1 MNKVVGSLTLIRT
14 DGYKL
19 WELLFKL
26 SFSDDSPASMAV
38 LRAMLSLAYLYR
50 HGHGNEA
57 LRLKVAALNSLS
69 TAMLKE
75 NVTGTREIYQHVA
88 VGMLLCAFEVTISL
102 TSATAQGQK
111 VDDFSYFHHR
121 RALSNGRCI
130 CLAPR
135 ACFIIYAKADIL
147 S

>member
-1 MNKVVGSLTLIRT
+1 MTTVVRSLTLIRT
-14 DGYKL
+14 DGHKL

-57 LRLKVAALNSLS
+57 LRLKVAALSSLG
-69 TAMLKE
+69 TAMKQ

-88 VGMLLCAFEVTISL
+88 VGMLLCAFEVTVFL
-102 TSATAQGQK
+102 NSATIHGQK
-111 VDDFSYFHHR
+111 VDDFSYSYHR
-121 RALSNGRCI
+121 RALSNGPYI
-130 CLAPR
+130 
-135 ACFIIYAKADIL
+135 
-147 S
+147 